1 VGNHGARA
9 HEVVSE
15 VDIRPRNVVMLKRG
29 TIPKT
34 PWGKLRRPVPLTHEG
49 A

>member
-1 VGNHGARA
+1 
-9 HEVVSE
+9 
-15 VDIRPRNVVMLKRG
+15 MLGRG